1 MAKEDSLVPL
11 KMLLFSFHGANTI
24 IISFLPLLLQYK
36 GLDGKEIGW
45 VLAVGPTVSIFSQPF
60 WGYMSDK
67 YQTVKRILLICL
79 IGLLISSSVFFQMT
93 TLPLLLTLAG
103 IFYFFTA
110 PIGALADSLSQR
122 RADALHISFGTIR
135 TWGSIGFATS
145 SLLIGELLEVIGIKY
160 LLVPYLFMGGLALLV
175 CFKLKDVT
183 VKVKPIQFRDLKKL
197 IQNYPFIIFLGL
209 ILLITIT
216 HRANDSYI
224 GIFIAQL
231 GGSESLIGISWF
243 VGVASEAL
251 VFAFA
256 ARWFRKYHPLIFII
270 GAGLLYTLR
279 WFLFGIVDSPIL
291 VVVLQFMH
299 GLSFGVFYLAAFQ
312 YVTRLIP
319 QALQSTG
326 HLLFMAVFFGISGIV
341 GSLGGGA
348 LIDSVGG
355 NTMYFYMGWM
365 ALLGTI
371 FITIYHILPYGKE

>member
-1 MAKEDSLVPL
+1 MAKDDSLVPL

-79 IGLLISSSVFFQMT
+79 IGLLISSTVFFQMT
-93 TLPLLLTLAG
+93 TLPLLLSLAG

-183 VKVKPIQFRDLKKL
+183 VKVAPIQFRDLKRL

-243 VGVASEAL
+243 VGVASEAF

-279 WFLFGIVDSPIL
+279 WFLFGIVDSPVL
-291 VVVLQFMH
+291 VVLLQVMH

-326 HLLFMAVFFGISGIV
+326 HLLFMSVFFGVSGIV

>member
-11 KMLLFSFHGANTI
+11 KMLLFSFHGANTM

-36 GLDGKEIGW
+36 GLDGRQIGW

-67 YQTVKRILLICL
+67 YQTVKRMLLICL
-79 IGLLISSSVFFQMT
+79 VGLLISSSIFFQMT
-93 TLPLLLTLAG
+93 TLPLLLVLAG
-103 IFYFFTA
+103 VFYFFTA
-110 PIGALADSLSQR
+110 PVGALADSLSQR
-122 RADALHISFGTIR
+122 RADALRISFGSIR

-145 SLLIGELLEVIGIKY
+145 SLLVGELLEVIGIKY
-160 LLVPYLFMGGLALLV
+160 LLAPYLFMGGLALLV
-175 CFKLKDVT
+175 CFKLKDVR
-183 VKVKPIQFRDLKKL
+183 VKVPPIQFRDLKRL

-209 ILLITIT
+209 VLLITIT

-279 WFLFGIVDSPIL
+279 WFLFAIVDSPVL
-291 VVVLQFMH
+291 VVALQFMH

-326 HLLFMAVFFGISGIV
+326 HLFFMAVFFGFSGIV
-341 GSLGGGA
+341 GSLGGGT
-348 LIDSVGG
+348 LIESAGG

-371 FITIYHILPYGKE
+371 LITIYHILPYGKE